1 MRRRGWPFINRRWAA
16 ASLCIPW
23 TAGFQLEASCHRRD
37 KAVTTVADKKAHTKQ
52 AAFSGS
58 MLDVRSI
65 VVINSPLR
73 VDYPAGH
80 RLYCMARVV
89 EN

>member
-1 MRRRGWPFINRRWAA
+1 M
-16 ASLCIPW
+16 
-23 TAGFQLEASCHRRD
+23 
-37 KAVTTVADKKAHTKQ
+37 TTVADKKAHTKQ

-58 MLDVRSI
+58 KLDVRSI

-80 RLYCMARVV
+80 RLCCMARVV